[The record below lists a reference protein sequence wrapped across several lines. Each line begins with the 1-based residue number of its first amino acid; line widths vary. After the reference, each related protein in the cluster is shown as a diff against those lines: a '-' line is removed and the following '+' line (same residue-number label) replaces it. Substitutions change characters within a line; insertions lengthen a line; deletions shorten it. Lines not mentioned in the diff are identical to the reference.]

1 MTIDKSDQPSSLP
14 PGQRSNL
21 PRHSPAPTLLRW
33 VPGLTL
39 LRDYRREWLRADL
52 LAGVSVC
59 LVMIPSVIAYAGLMG
74 LPPQHG
80 LYAALIPLLVYPF
93 FGSSRQVIVGPDI
106 AISLLI
112 ASAIAPLAGGDPAR
126 AAVLAATAAVLSGLL
141 LLLGARARIGAIA
154 DFLSKPVLVG
164 YMTGAALI
172 LMASQLDKLFGVH
185 LNRNDFFPRL
195 AELTAKMPHTHAPT
209 FLFGSGVLVVIIVLR
224 RLAPKIPPALVVVAA
239 AIAASLALR
248 LEDRGVAV
256 VGAFPRGLPGFAL
269 PTLDWRDIHALL
281 PAAIGIALLTYT
293 EGILLAR
300 AFATKNGY
308 EVNPNQELTALG
320 LADVATGLFQGFSV
334 TGSQSRTT
342 INDSAGGKTQ
352 LSSLFAAATLIL
364 VLLFLTPLIAW
375 LPVAALAALLIYGG
389 FTLVEFDV
397 MVRIYRFYPRSA
409 LLAALTTLSVLAV
422 GVVPGILVGVALS
435 LLALIDRIS
444 NPPDAVLQIA
454 PGGGFHDLGE
464 ASKGQTIPGFIAY
477 RFYAPLLFSN
487 AGHFVQR
494 VRQLVAASP
503 APVRWFLVDAQA
515 ITDIDITA
523 AEALRALNQ
532 ELHRQGIAL
541 KFAHANRPLRKV
553 LERIG
558 FTSEIGQE
566 SIFHAVHEAA
576 EAFEASR
583 MHPKAS

>member
-1 MTIDKSDQPSSLP
+1 VSP
-14 PGQRSNL
+14 P
-21 PRHSPAPTLLRW
+21 ALLRW
-33 VPGLTL
+33 VPGLAL
-39 LRDYRREWLRADL
+39 FRDYRREWFGADL

-59 LVMIPSVIAYAGLMG
+59 VVMIPSVIAYAGLMG

-80 LYAALIPLLVYPF
+80 LYAALVPLIVYPF
-93 FGSSRQVIVGPDI
+93 FGSSRQMVVGPDI

-112 ASAIAPLAGGDPAR
+112 ASAIAPLAAGDPAR
-126 AAVLAATAAVLSGLL
+126 AAALAATVAVLSGLL

-172 LMASQLDKLFGVH
+172 LMASQLDKLFGVRLEH
-185 LNRNDFFPRL
+185 NDFFPRL
-195 AELTAKMPHTHAPT
+195 AELAGKLHQAHGTTL
-209 FLFGSGVLVVIIVLR
+209 LFGLTVLAVIVSLR

-239 AIAASLALR
+239 AIGASLALR
-248 LEDRGVAV
+248 LEGRGVAV
-256 VGAFPRGLPGFAL
+256 VGAFPGGLPGFAL
-269 PTLDWRDIHALL
+269 PAADWRDIHTVL

-300 AFATKNGY
+300 AFAAKNGY
-308 EVNPNQELTALG
+308 EVNPNQELSALG
-320 LADVATGLFQGFSV
+320 LADVFTGLFQGFSV

-342 INDSAGGKTQ
+342 INDSAGGKTPMA
-352 LSSLFAAATLIL
+352 SLFAAATLIL
-364 VLLFLTPLIAW
+364 FLLFLTQLIAR
-375 LPVAALAALLIYGG
+375 LPVVALAALLIYGG

-397 MVRIYRFYPRSA
+397 MLRIYRFYPRSA
-409 LLAALTTLSVLAV
+409 LLAALTTLGVLAV

-435 LLALIDRIS
+435 LLALIERVS
-444 NPPDAVLQIA
+444 NPPDAVLRIA

-464 ASKGQTIPGFIAY
+464 ESQGQTIPGFIAY

-487 AGHFVQR
+487 ASHFVQR
-494 VRQLVAASP
+494 VRGLLAASP
-503 APVRWFLVDAQA
+503 VPVRWFLVDAQA

-532 ELHRQGIAL
+532 ELHQQGIAL
-541 KFAHANRPLRKV
+541 KFAHTNRPLRKV

-558 FTSEIGQE
+558 FTSEIGRE

-576 EAFEASR
+576 DAFQKS
-583 MHPKAS
+583 

>member
-1 MTIDKSDQPSSLP
+1 MGDMKMDEREKAAAGPPSSPKNEAPHQALA
-14 PGQRSNL
+14 
-21 PRHSPAPTLLRW
+21 PAVMRW
-33 VPGLTL
+33 VPGLAL
-39 LRDYRREWLRADL
+39 FRDYRREWLRADL
-52 LAGVSVC
+52 LAGISVC
-59 LVMIPSVIAYAGLMG
+59 VVMIPSVIAYAGLMG

-80 LYAALIPLLVYPF
+80 LYAALVPLLVYPF
-93 FGSSRQVIVGPDI
+93 FGSSRQMIVGPDI

-112 ASAIAPLAGGDPAR
+112 ASAIAPLAAGDPAR
-126 AAVLAATAAVLSGLL
+126 AAALAATVAVLSGLL

-172 LMASQLDKLFGVH
+172 LMASQLDKLFGIRLEH
-185 LNRNDFFPRL
+185 NDFFPRL
-195 AELTAKMPHTHAPT
+195 AELAGKLHQAHGTTL
-209 FLFGSGVLVVIIVLR
+209 LFGLSVLAVIVVLR
-224 RLAPKIPPALVVVAA
+224 RVAPKIPPALVVVAA
-239 AIAASLALR
+239 AIGASLALR
-248 LEDRGVAV
+248 LEGRGVTV
-256 VGAFPRGLPGFAL
+256 VGTFPSGLPGFAL
-269 PTLDWRDIHALL
+269 PATDWRDIHTLL

-300 AFATKNGY
+300 AFAAKNGY
-308 EVNPNQELTALG
+308 DVNPNQELSALG
-320 LADVATGLFQGFSV
+320 VADVFTGLFQGFSV

-352 LSSLFAAATLIL
+352 LASLFAAATLIL
-364 VLLFLTPLIAW
+364 FLLFLTPLIAR
-375 LPVAALAALLIYGG
+375 LPVVALAALLIYGG

-409 LLAALTTLSVLAV
+409 LLAALTTLGVLAV

-435 LLALIDRIS
+435 LLALIDRVS
-444 NPPDAVLQIA
+444 NPPDAVLRIV
-454 PGGGFHDLGE
+454 PGDGFHDLGE
-464 ASKGQTIPGFIAY
+464 ESQGQTIPGFIAY

-494 VRQLVAASP
+494 VRGLVAASP
-503 APVRWFLVDAQA
+503 VPVRWFLVDAQA

-523 AEALRALNQ
+523 AEALSALNK
-532 ELHRQGIAL
+532 ELQQQGIAL
-541 KFAHANRPLRKV
+541 KFAHTNRPLRKV

-558 FTSEIGQE
+558 FTSEIGRE

-576 EAFEASR
+576 EAFQ
-583 MHPKAS
+583 KL